1 MHLYL
6 IRELLR
12 ELLRVL
18 QRVLLREQLRVLLRV
33 LLRGMLHEMALWARK
48 KKTFSTRA
56 PLLARSPVRRAA
68 AARRRLRLL
77 PVVRR
82 ARALEPPA
90 ALL

>member
-1 MHLYL
+1 M
-6 IRELLR
+6 LR

-18 QRVLLREQLRVLLRV
+18 LHVLLRV
-33 LLRGMLHEMALWARK
+33 LLRVALRELLHEMALWARK